1 MIGDNHGAKKLND
14 VDLVDY
20 VLHRHETLKSKRAAW
35 DAFWQDAAT
44 FCMPRKAEIMSS
56 TTSPNTSRDTIL
68 FDSTMVYANM
78 VLSNG
83 CMSYL
88 TPADSRWF
96 SFDPPPHLKGDDE
109 AEQYTRRCSEVA
121 SLELANSNF
130 YTEIHELYLDRGC
143 FGTAVLYCEEG
154 RRSPLNF
161 RKFDVG
167 SFSISENEEGF
178 VDTLSREFLY
188 TARQAV
194 QKFGIDNVSE
204 NIRGAFESGQSDQMD
219 REFAF
224 VHQIFPRED
233 DEIEFGKKD
242 ASNMPVASIYIEKD
256 KKKLCRVSGYV
267 EFPFFATRYLRWMNE
282 HVYGWSPAWMALPE
296 ARQLNFLQKQMDAL
310 AELAAFPRF
319 LVPDTHEGEVDYRAA
334 GVTYYDSNNPNSIPQ
349 EWATAG
355 KYDIGKDRVE
365 MKQEV
370 INKCFHV
377 DMFQM
382 FANLERPQMTARE
395 VTERASEKLVQFSP
409 TFARLT
415 SELYTP
421 LLRRVWA
428 LLTRA
433 GKMPPPPKSMLV
445 EGPDGVMVPEPNVVY
460 SSRIALAIKNLENA
474 SLMAMF
480 EMWAPIAQMKP
491 EVMDNASWDEMFR
504 DSVRN
509 AGLPARWL
517 LEQDE
522 VGEMRKARAE
532 QQAKMQEQQEAM
544 MAAEG
549 ASKLGSVKEDSLVG
563 KALTERANGKAPSGR

>member
-1 MIGDNHGAKKLND
+1 MKKLND
-14 VDLVDY
+14 VELVDY
-20 VLHRHETLKSKRAAW
+20 VLHRHEILKAKRAPW
-35 DAFWQDAAT
+35 DAFWQDVAEY
-44 FCMPRKAEIMSS
+44 CMPRKAEIMSS
-56 TTSPNTSRDTIL
+56 TTAPTTHRDAKL
-68 FDSTMVYANM
+68 FDSTMIYANM

-96 SFDPPPHLKGDDE
+96 SFDPPAHLKGDDE
-109 AEQYTRRCSEVA
+109 SEQYCRKCTEVA

-154 RRSPLNF
+154 RRNLLNF

-167 SFSISENEEGF
+167 TFSLSENEEGF
-178 VDTLSREFLY
+178 VDTLSREFTL
-188 TARQAV
+188 TSRQAV
-194 QKFGIDNVSE
+194 QKFGIEGVSE
-204 NIRGAFESGQSDQMD
+204 VIRASFESGKSDQMD
-219 REFAF
+219 REYIYI
-224 VHQIFPRED
+224 HQIFQRED

-242 ASNMPVASIYIEKD
+242 ARNMPIASVYIEKD
-256 KKKLCRVSGYV
+256 KKFLARVSGYV
-267 EFPFFATRYLRWMNE
+267 EFPFFATRYLRWMAQ

-319 LVPDTHEGEVDYRAA
+319 LIPDTHEGEIDYRAA
-334 GVTYYDSNNPNSIPQ
+334 GVTYYDSNNPNGVPQ
-349 EWATAG
+349 EWATSG
-355 KYDIGKDRVE
+355 KYDVGKDRVE
-365 MKQEV
+365 LKQTV

-421 LLRRVWA
+421 LLRRVWGI
-428 LLTRA
+428 LSRK
-433 GKMPPPPKSMLV
+433 GNMPLPPKQMLV
-445 EGPDGVMVPEPNVVY
+445 EGPEGAMIPEPNVVY

-480 EMWAPIAQMKP
+480 EMWAPMAEVKP
-491 EVMDNASWDEMFR
+491 EVLDNASWDEMFR

-517 LEQDE
+517 VEMDVLE
-522 VGEMRKARAE
+522 GIRKQRAE
-532 QQAKMQEQQEAM
+532 QQEKAQQMAQQGAM
-544 MAAEG
+544 ADAAG
-549 ASKLGSVKEDSLVG
+549 KVGGIKEDSLVG
-563 KALTERANGKAPSGR
+563 RALSNQMASNGSQKR